1 MRNFKLLA
9 AAAAALLAASPA
21 ATQTA
26 AGVVSAQAALEAE
39 RRAAQS
45 LGSAKAQ
52 AVAQAAAAHAAVEQ
66 AKLDLERT
74 VIRAPVGGVV
84 GARSVRPGQ
93 LVQPGVALMSVVPL
107 GQAYIV
113 ANFKETQVARLRVGQ
128 PVEIK
133 ADAFG
138 KQKIVGKVD
147 SFAPATGQEFALIP
161 VENAVGNFTKI
172 TQRLPVKIDFVRMP
186 KPLTP
191 GMMVEVEID
200 LR

>member
-1 MRNFKLLA
+1 MA
-9 AAAAALLAASPA
+9 IH
-21 ATQTA
+21 QH
-26 AGVVSAQAALEAE
+26 
-39 RRAAQS
+39 RRAEAGAGFRDQR
-45 LGSAKAQ
+45 GQ
-52 AVAQAAAAHAAVEQ
+52 
-66 AKLDLERT
+66 RP
-74 VIRAPVGGVV
+74 VIGPVK
-84 GARSVRPGQ
+84 

-113 ANFKETQVARLRVGQ
+113 ANFKETQVARIRVGQ

-172 TQRLPVKIDFVRMP
+172 TQRLPVKIVVDRSQLGQALRPGLSVNVDVDTRDP
-186 KPLTP
+186 SKPRPTILGALGLT
-191 GMMVEVEID
+191 
-200 LR
+200 R